1 MSRRLF
7 CRDAR
12 NKEMLNGPLYSRS
25 KALIEKTRRLS
36 IINVSPPNVTPW
48 RSPDLVLFRPQ
59 QLIYTVI
66 VSFKTCYLLLDITS
80 ENVERCLPSCGVCL
94 SVCPS
99 ATFVNSVK
107 TNKRIFKTISSQGSH
122 AILLLLYQTLWQ
134 YSDGTL
140 TRASNAGGVVTNCN
154 CRLTSGHRS
163 SIDDWWSGNKCDGLS
178 CSITHKHRRIN
189 EPMFI
194 TISVDDHDDEKRKEH
209 NLLVQSGKS
218 VAEVTNNSR
227 LRSTYCTKANYW

>member
-1 MSRRLF
+1 M
-7 CRDAR
+7 
-12 NKEMLNGPLYSRS
+12 
-25 KALIEKTRRLS
+25 
-36 IINVSPPNVTPW
+36 
-48 RSPDLVLFRPQ
+48 LFRPQ

-163 SIDDWWSGNKCDGLS
+163 MIDEVGTNATVYRAVLPTNADALMNLCLS
-178 CSITHKHRRIN
+178 QSAWTTTTMRR
-189 EPMFI
+189 
-194 TISVDDHDDEKRKEH
+194 EKNIIYLYKAV
-209 NLLVQSGKS
+209 NL
-218 VAEVTNNSR
+218 
-227 LRSTYCTKANYW
+227 

>member
-1 MSRRLF
+1 MVPCFPVLRFPPLHFGPSFSTPFKTVPRFPVPRFPLLHFWWSRVF
-7 CRDAR
+7 
-12 NKEMLNGPLYSRS
+12 SR
-25 KALIEKTRRLS
+25 
-36 IINVSPPNVTPW
+36 P
-48 RSPDLVLFRPQ
+48 
-59 QLIYTVI
+59 I

-154 CRLTSGHRS
+154 CRLTSDHRS
-163 SIDDWWSGNKCDGLS
+163 MIDEVGTNATVYRAVLPTNADALMNLCLS
-178 CSITHKHRRIN
+178 QSAWTTTTMRR
-189 EPMFI
+189 
-194 TISVDDHDDEKRKEH
+194 EKNIIYLYKAV
-209 NLLVQSGKS
+209 NL
-218 VAEVTNNSR
+218 
-227 LRSTYCTKANYW
+227 